1 MKASR
6 YALPILI
13 AAAILISAF
22 WALHKQQQRLTAVSA
37 CSANPGNCY
46 ITSPAIANLMP

>member
-1 MKASR
+1 MKTSR
-6 YALPILI
+6 YALAILT
-13 AAAILISAF
+13 AAGILISAF
-22 WALHKQQQRLTAVSA
+22 WALHKQQERLTALSP